1 MSKTIDYNTKIKS
14 LQSNVLSQNGF
25 NASIAFHLRHN
36 YRRQKVFF
44 KRDRE
49 PTASADIKIP

>member
-49 PTASADIKIP
+49 PTASADI